1 MIPVR
6 RPKALGGIPAL
17 IVLANAQYR
26 RVWGAGTLTELS
38 RRVEQFTLSWYVLLD
53 TDSPFALGLIL
64 VFLFVPRSVFAP
76 IAGIIADRLNR
87 TYALRAMQTVNV
99 LNSSAIL
106 VLIATGNIQ
115 PVFAFASMLVQG
127 ATWTMDQ
134 PIRRTSM
141 FDLVGP
147 GQIIS
152 GVALDTLG
160 FTVGRM
166 AGPLL
171 AGIFLGVFGFS
182 EAYALALSIHLA
194 ALGLLVATR
203 IPPHPPGPPRG
214 TMLGGLVEAARYS
227 ASVPTLLAVVFLTL
241 VMNGLGFPAQQFV
254 PDIGKN
260 HLMVGAALVGLLVA
274 AEGFGQLVGAAV
286 MASVR
291 QLPDHGKVF
300 IIGSVSILTAAMTF
314 VWSPWYALTFVIL
327 SLGGLGQAAYS
338 TMQSSL
344 AMLYAPPEMRGQV
357 LGILGVCIGFSTP
370 LGTLEIG
377 ALATAFST
385 QWALSLN
392 ALAGLLLMA
401 PVVLMLPITRPP
413 TPGPTPGPTSGDEEP
428 GS

>member
-1 MIPVR
+1 M
-6 RPKALGGIPAL
+6 A
-17 IVLANAQYR
+17 
-26 RVWGAGTLTELS
+26 ELS
-38 RRVEQFTLSWYVLLD
+38 RRVEQLALSWYVLLD
-53 TDSPFALGLIL
+53 TDSPFKLGLIL
-64 VFLFVPRSVFAP
+64 VFLFLPRPVFAP

-87 TYALRAMQTVNV
+87 THALRVMQTVNV
-99 LNSSAIL
+99 LNSGAIL
-106 VLIATGNIQ
+106 VLIVTGNIQ
-115 PVFAFASMLVQG
+115 PAFAFASMLVQG

-171 AGIFLGVFGFS
+171 AGVFLAVFGFS
-182 EAYALALSIHLA
+182 EAYALALSVHLA
-194 ALGLLVATR
+194 ALGLLLATR
-203 IPPHPPGPPRG
+203 IPPHPSGARRGP
-214 TMLGGLVEAARYS
+214 MLTGLVEAARYS
-227 ASVPTLLAVVFLTL
+227 ATVPTLLALVLLTL
-241 VMNGLGFPAQQFV
+241 VMNGLGFPAQQFI
-254 PDIGKN
+254 PDIGRN

-274 AEGFGQLVGAAV
+274 AEGFGQLLGAAA
-286 MASVR
+286 MASIR

-300 IIGSVSILTAAMTF
+300 IIGSLGILAAAMTF
-314 VWSPWYALTFVIL
+314 VWSPWYPLTFVIL
-327 SLGGLGQAAYS
+327 SVGGLGQAAYS

-344 AMLYAPPEMRGQV
+344 AMLHAPPEMRGQV

-377 ALATAFST
+377 AVATAFST
-385 QWALSLN
+385 PWALSLN
-392 ALAGLLLMA
+392 ALAGLLLLA
-401 PVVLMLPITRPP
+401 PIVLMLPISRPP
-413 TPGPTPGPTSGDEEP
+413 TPGDQQQ

>member
-1 MIPVR
+1 MM
-6 RPKALGGIPAL
+6 GE
-17 IVLANAQYR
+17 LA
-26 RVWGAGTLTELS
+26 
-38 RRVEQFTLSWYVLLD
+38 RRVEQLTLSWYVLLD
-53 TDSPFALGLIL
+53 TDSPFKLGLIL
-64 VFLFVPRSVFAP
+64 VFLFAPRPLFAP
-76 IAGIIADRLNR
+76 IAGIIADRLDR

-99 LNSSAIL
+99 LNSSTVL
-106 VLIATGNIQ
+106 VLIITGNIQ
-115 PVFAFASMLVQG
+115 PNFAFASMLVQG
-127 ATWTMDQ
+127 VTWTMDQ

-171 AGIFLGVFGFS
+171 AGVFLAVFGFR
-182 EAYALALSIHLA
+182 ETYVLALSIQLV
-194 ALGLLVATR
+194 ALGLLLATR
-203 IPPHPPGPPRG
+203 IPPHPPGTRRG
-214 TMLGGLVEAARYS
+214 PMLAGLVEAARYS
-227 ASVPTLLAVVFLTL
+227 AAVPTLLAVVFLTL

-274 AEGFGQLVGAAV
+274 AEGFGQLLGAAV

-300 IIGSVSILTAAMTF
+300 IIGSLTILTAAMTF

-327 SLGGLGQAAYS
+327 SIGGLGQAAYS

-344 AMLYAPPEMRGQV
+344 AMLHSPPDMRGQV

-377 ALATAFST
+377 AIATAFST

-392 ALAGLLLMA
+392 ALAGLLFMM
-401 PVVLMLPITRPP
+401 PIIIMLPIVQSPA
-413 TPGPTPGPTSGDEEP
+413 EEARAE
-428 GS
+428 

>member
-6 RPKALGGIPAL
+6 RPRALGGIPAL
-17 IVLANAQYR
+17 IVLANPQYR
-26 RVWGAGTLTELS
+26 QVWGAGTLAELS

-64 VFLFVPRSVFAP
+64 VFLFVPRPVFAP

-87 TYALRAMQTVNV
+87 THALRAMQTVNV
-99 LNSSAIL
+99 LNSTTIL

-160 FTVGRM
+160 FTLGRM
-166 AGPLL
+166 SGPIL

-194 ALGLLVATR
+194 ALGLLLATR
-203 IPPHPPGPPRG
+203 IPPHPPGARRG
-214 TMLGGLVEAARYS
+214 TMLAGLVEAARYS

-260 HLMVGAALVGLLVA
+260 HLMEGAALVGLLVA
-274 AEGFGQLVGAAV
+274 AEGFGQLLGAGV

-300 IIGSVSILTAAMTF
+300 IIGSVGILTAAMTF

-327 SLGGLGQAAYS
+327 SVGGLGQAAYS

-344 AMLYAPPEMRGQV
+344 AMLHAPPEMRGQV
-357 LGILGVCIGFSTP
+357 LGILGVCIGLSTP

-385 QWALSLN
+385 QWALSVN

-401 PVVLMLPITRPP
+401 PVVIMLPITRPL
-413 TPGPTPGPTSGDEEP
+413 TPEEEQ

>member
-1 MIPVR
+1 MIPVP
-6 RPKALGGIPAL
+6 RPRALGGIPAL

-26 RVWGAGTLTELS
+26 QVWGAGTLAELS

-64 VFLFVPRSVFAP
+64 VFLFVPRPVFAP

-87 TYALRAMQTVNV
+87 TYALRAMQTVNA
-99 LNSSAIL
+99 LNSTAIL
-106 VLIATGNIQ
+106 VLIVTGNMH
-115 PVFAFASMLVQG
+115 PTFAFASMLVQG

-160 FTVGRM
+160 FTLGRM

-171 AGIFLGVFGFS
+171 AGIFLAAFGFS

-203 IPPHPPGPPRG
+203 IPPHPPGARRG
-214 TMLGGLVEAARYS
+214 TMLAGLVEAARYS

-260 HLMVGAALVGLLVA
+260 HLMEGAALVGLLVA
-274 AEGFGQLVGAAV
+274 AEGFGQLLGAGV

-327 SLGGLGQAAYS
+327 SVGGLGQAAYS

-344 AMLYAPPEMRGQV
+344 AMLHAPPEMRGQV
-357 LGILGVCIGFSTP
+357 LGILGVCIGLSTP

-413 TPGPTPGPTSGDEEP
+413 TPEEEQPGP
-428 GS
+428 